1 MADAMIY
8 FYMGCILGA
17 VVGGFTAALLAMTV
31 GASRNRT
38 VEPSKFRDQV
48 HDQGEYVDVPDYLK
62 GEYVNV
68 PDYLKRQAE

>member
-31 GASRNRT
+31 GTARNRT
-38 VEPSKFRDQV
+38 VENSSSREQA
-48 HDQGEYVDVPDYLK
+48 HDQ

-68 PDYLKRQAE
+68 PDFLKRQAE